1 MALEE
6 GADDYLNKP
15 FDPGE
20 LVARIRA
27 VLRRAQPGQPSLA
40 ATRTLA
46 SGPLQFDRVARRAWL
61 DGTVLDDASTAS

>member
-27 VLRRAQPGQPSLA
+27 VLRRARSPGSPSLA
-40 ATRTLA
+40 GDA
-46 SGPLQFDRVARRAWL
+46 ARSRA
-61 DGTVLDDASTAS
+61 ARCSSTAWHGARGSTARSCT

>member
-1 MALEE
+1 MLTEVGLSSERAMSLDE

-27 VLRRAQPGQPSLA
+27 VLRPRG
-40 ATRTLA
+40 
-46 SGPLQFDRVARRAWL
+46 RVSVPWRRAPAWSP
-61 DGTVLDDASTAS
+61 VP